1 MKRENID
8 LAVDLD
14 ERMRSIEEDIYTLES
29 SKGFSSYVKIS
40 LTKEGGTTA
49 DINSSYIDFEEMKK
63 TALIN
68 LRIELEV
75 LTKELNK
82 LD

>member
-14 ERMRSIEEDIYTLES
+14 ERMRSIEEDIYTLEN

-40 LTKEGGTTA
+40 ITKEGGITSE
-49 DINSSYIDFEEMKK
+49 INPSYIDFEEMKK

-68 LRIELEV
+68 LRIELEI